1 MDPTSQKKPNTGP
14 IPSNP
19 SDPGK
24 VKVSPEDYSQ
34 GELAYEIV
42 EHMYVQLQTEID
54 HRASLGIPHDPHLG
68 AAFLAV
74 SQTRADLRERIDDYK
89 AYLAPDKVLERVLE
103 NYPEDAMKKEGVWLG
118 EGNDPFLDAAKG
130 VFSDVNSFAQ
140 ENFPAKEAA
149 VAWLEDYRLQS
160 GINEHLEKAGA
171 LNPAGNGGGGG
182 GPKIEELQN
191 SRMKKDLEE
200 ERRAGERMEQLW
212 KAETGRLKDVNG
224 KDIKP
229 GEIDMTQAQRERT
242 RKRAET
248 ERKKLEDWE
257 KHVKEEQLKPVKE
270 KEEVEERERR
280 KREFWDNF
288 DTERVK
294 KEKETE
300 KRRKEQEKKYKPA
313 GRVLRSK

>member
-1 MDPTSQKKPNTGP
+1 MSQKKPNTGP

-54 HRASLGIPHDPHLG
+54 HRASLGIPYDPHLG

-89 AYLAPDKVLERVLE
+89 AYLEPDKVFDKVLE
-103 NYPEDAMKKEGVWLG
+103 NYPKDSMKKEGVWLG
-118 EGNDPFLDAAKG
+118 EGNDPFVNTAKG
-130 VFSDVNSFAQ
+130 IFSDVNSFAQ

-149 VAWLEDYRLQS
+149 VTWLEDYRLQS
-160 GINEHLEKAGA
+160 GINEQLEKAGA
-171 LNPAGNGGGGG
+171 LNPAGDVGGGQA
-182 GPKIEELQN
+182 PKIEELQN
-191 SRMKKDLEE
+191 SRMRKDLEE
-200 ERRAGERMEQLW
+200 ERRAEKREEQLW

-224 KDIKP
+224 KEIKP
-229 GEIDMTQAQRERT
+229 SEIDMTQAQRDRT
-242 RKRAET
+242 RKRAER

-257 KHVKEEQLKPVKE
+257 KHVKEEQLKPVQE
-270 KEEVEERERR
+270 KEEVEERERK
-280 KREFWDNF
+280 KREFLYEF
-288 DTERVK
+288 DKERVQ